1 MRHDGRLN
9 NEIRKIE
16 VIHDFL
22 IHADGSVLIK
32 QGNTWVLC
40 AVTIEDDVPPFIED
54 ETGWITAEYAMLP
67 CSANTRIPR
76 ESRTGKVKGRTMEIQ
91 RLIGRSLRA
100 VTDLSLLGRRTIR
113 VDCDVI
119 QADGGTRTA
128 SITGAYLALRDAIK
142 KLIKEGILENDP
154 LIDSVAAISVGV
166 VDDEVIVDLD
176 YQEDSSAKMDAN
188 FILTG
193 KGRIVEIQATAEDS
207 PIDWLL
213 WDKICVLGIEG
224 VKAVLKSVGLKD

>member
-1 MRHDGRLN
+1 MRHDGRSN
-9 NEIRKIE
+9 DEIRHIE
-16 VIHDFL
+16 IIHDFL

-76 ESRTGKVKGRTMEIQ
+76 ESRTGRVKGRTMEIQ

-100 VTDLSLLGRRTIR
+100 VTDLSLLGRHTIR

-128 SITGAYLALRDAIK
+128 SITGAFLALRDAIQK
-142 KLIKEGILENDP
+142 QLQQGQIENNP
-154 LIDSVAAISVGV
+154 LIDTVAAISVGIV
-166 VDDEVIVDLD
+166 EGEIVVDLD
-176 YQEDSSAKMDAN
+176 YYEDSMAQMDAN
-188 FILTG
+188 FVLTG
-193 KGRIVEIQATAEDS
+193 SGKIVEIQATAEDS
-207 PIDWLL
+207 PVDWQL
-213 WDKICVLGIEG
+213 WSKICDLGIRG
-224 VKAVLKSVGLKD
+224 VKSVLKIIDL